1 MKKYNVVTLVKTPNA
16 EWQARGFGDR
26 LMCCALQR
34 KLTRFSRSRVIAL
47 LAAGMSMAFG
57 SFVAAQT
64 TGGGQTP
71 YVAVDRPAN
80 VTAIP
85 GVVAAGAKW
94 QPVFSSV
101 ELQDGIVGTPDG
113 GILIAM
119 QENDVVRKIEPDG
132 VTTIYLGGTQG
143 AGALALDNDGRLF
156 AVHRKEPTKLG
167 QLAPQRRVI
176 AETLPDGKS
185 VGRLSDLVVDLKG
198 GFYMTGAGFHYINP
212 QGVVSVLA
220 PEVQTNGIALSP
232 DGKTLYVTN
241 STELVAFDLQPD
253 GMPSNQRVFVKL
265 NDTNADGMAVDTAG
279 RVYVACAIGVHV
291 ISPQGRELGIIPTA
305 RRGTSLAFSGPGK
318 KTLYML
324 AVGANRTD
332 GTMLS
337 MAEGPNGRTLF
348 KLPMLTEGF
357 KGRPK

>member
-1 MKKYNVVTLVKTPNA
+1 MKCSILSLKSPRFETRCIWGKLINCDVK
-16 EWQARGFGDR
+16 QAVSLF
-26 LMCCALQR
+26 M
-34 KLTRFSRSRVIAL
+34 IATSMV
-47 LAAGMSMAFG
+47 LATTAM
-57 SFVAAQT
+57 AQT
-64 TGGGQTP
+64 LGGMQTP

-80 VTAIP
+80 VTAIS
-85 GVVAAGAKW
+85 GVVADGAKW

-101 ELQDGIVGTPDG
+101 ELQDGIVGSPDG

-119 QENDVVRKIEPDG
+119 QENDVVRKINPDG
-132 VTTIYLGGTQG
+132 VSTIYLGGTQG
-143 AGALALDNDGRLF
+143 AGALALDNEGRLF
-156 AVHRKEPTKLG
+156 AVHRKEPTKIG
-167 QLAPQRRVI
+167 QLAPERRVI
-176 AETLPDGKS
+176 AETLADGKS

-198 GFYMTGAGFHYINP
+198 GYYITGAGFYYINP
-212 QGVVSVLA
+212 QGLVTPLA

-241 STELVAFDLQPD
+241 STELIAFDLQPD
-253 GMPSNQRVFVKL
+253 GMPRNQRVFIKL
-265 NDTNADGMAVDTAG
+265 NDTNADGMAVDATG
-279 RVYVACAIGVHV
+279 RVYVACASGIHV

-324 AVGANRTD
+324 AVGANKTD
-332 GTMLS
+332 GSMLS
-337 MAEGPNGRTLF
+337 MTEGPNGRTLF